1 MADLAVSIEKLP
13 RAIAARSVG
22 YAKRLIVAQSRGW
35 GILRSGMFATFKLL
49 FVYLALGP
57 IAGLIGI
64 PYTLLV
70 GDISLLYR
78 VAMWIAHAGVRAAGI
93 RTEISGL
100 ENVPAG
106 RSCIFMCNH
115 VSNLDP
121 PVVLPLLPGRSSV
134 LLKKELMNIPI
145 LGRAMRMGKFVPV
158 ERGQRRE
165 AAKASVAA
173 AADALRSGLH
183 ILVFP
188 EGTRSRDG
196 RLSTFKKGP
205 FFLAQETQAPIVP
218 IAISGTETMMHK
230 GSVRSRREWRG
241 CSCCRRL
248 SRRSMRRVR
257 S

>member
-1 MADLAVSIEKLP
+1 V
-13 RAIAARSVG
+13 RC
-22 YAKRLIVAQSRGW
+22 
-35 GILRSGMFATFKLL
+35 GILRSGMFATLKLV
-49 FVYLALGP
+49 FVYLTLGP

-93 RTEISGL
+93 RTELRGL
-100 ENVPAG
+100 EHVPVG

-134 LLKKELMNIPI
+134 LLKKELMSIPI
-145 LGRAMRMGKFVPV
+145 LGRAMRMGQFVPV
-158 ERGQRRE
+158 ERGQRRDT
-165 AAKASVAA
+165 AKASVNAA
-173 AADALRSGLH
+173 AEALRLGLH

-188 EGTRSRDG
+188 EGTRSLDG

-205 FFLAQETQAPIVP
+205 FYLAQETLAPIVP
-218 IAISGTETMMHK
+218 IAVSGTERMMKK
-230 GSVRSRREWRG
+230 GSVAIAPGVARVQLLPVIEASEYATREE
-241 CSCCRRL
+241 L
-248 SRRSMRRVR
+248 IQAVR
-257 S
+257 AAIAKALPEEMKPLT